1 MNRIHH
7 NGSARGGLR
16 LGHVVTAGF
25 LVAGVC
31 LATPALA
38 AARHPDGSWGGQHS
52 VPKASSSLAPA
63 ACTTG
68 TSLFVAYT
76 TAKGG
81 IDYATHTTKWSS
93 TESVS
98 AKGVTPSTTSAPAIA
113 VFDGHLYVFWINK
126 SGQIR
131 YTDKVKGKWQPT
143 RTVSGSWGT
152 AESSTSPAVTVI
164 PGSLYVAW
172 KGHST
177 DDIWYSSTTGSSW
190 ATQQVAVKDATSF
203 SPAIA
208 PTGVSAAPLVFAWTT
223 SADAI
228 DYGILGF
235 LGFEPIGAVP
245 QAGTNAAP
253 SLDFMSAAPGET
265 MYLAW
270 KGTHTDDVF
279 FDEVTN
285 FSGSSF
291 GTGSWTGQATIP
303 SASTSTGPVIAGIG
317 TTLYAVYK
325 ARSSDSIEYQ
335 SATTP
340 SS

>member
-1 MNRIHH
+1 MNRVHH
-7 NGSARGGLR
+7 TGSTTRRFR
-16 LGHVVTAGF
+16 LAQVLTAGA

-38 AARHPDGSWGGQHS
+38 AVRHPDGSWGGQHS

-76 TAKGG
+76 TSKGG
-81 IDYATHTTKWSS
+81 IDYAIHTTKWSS

-98 AKGVTPSTTSAPAIA
+98 AKGVTPATTSAPAIT
-113 VFDGHLYVFWINK
+113 VYKGHLYVFWINS

-131 YTDKVKGKWQPT
+131 YTDKVKGKWQAT
-143 RTVSGSWGT
+143 QTVSGSWGT
-152 AESSTSPAVTVI
+152 GESSTTPAVTVAS
-164 PGSLYVAW
+164 GDLWVAW

-177 DDIWYSSTTGSSW
+177 DNIWYSSTSGATW
-190 ATQQVAVKDATSF
+190 ATQEDAVSNATSF
-203 SPAIA
+203 SPTIA
-208 PTGVSAAPLVFAWTT
+208 PTGLSAAPLAFAWTT
-223 SADAI
+223 SSGAV

-235 LGFEPIGAVP
+235 LGFETIGAVP

-279 FDEVTN
+279 FDEVSD
-285 FSGSSF
+285 FSSSSF
-291 GTGSWTGQATIP
+291 SPSSWTGQATIP
-303 SASTSTGPVIAGIG
+303 SATTSTGPVIANIS

-325 ARSSDSIEYQ
+325 AQTSDSIEYQ